1 MRSVLFIQFGL
12 RPRLGLRHRLPV
24 TYFGLLR
31 TWRSASRFFL
41 KRGAD
46 QPDEYEQ
53 SATDHKPV
61 WEIQCVL

>member
-1 MRSVLFIQFGL
+1 
-12 RPRLGLRHRLPV
+12 
-24 TYFGLLR
+24 LLR
-31 TWRSASRFFL
+31 TWRNASRFFL

-53 SATDHKPV
+53 SAADHKPV

>member
-1 MRSVLFIQFGL
+1 
-12 RPRLGLRHRLPV
+12 LGCDTGCLSPALVAPNLAERLPLV
-24 TYFGLLR
+24 
-31 TWRSASRFFL
+31 FL

-61 WEIQCVL
+61 WEIQYML